1 MRPDHLKEGLT
12 LMYYDCEDLGVKLDC
27 WFEVEP
33 ASRGY
38 REAGV
43 QMEPDYPETWSLVH
57 VYLPDSRVD
66 ISSVLYPGLFNA
78 IEMSAFENAGE
89 WP

>member
-1 MRPDHLKEGLT
+1 MKPDHTAEGLRY
-12 LMYYDCEDLGVKLDC
+12 MAYDCEDLGVTLDC

-66 ISSVLYPGLFNA
+66 ISAVLYAGLFDA